1 MKSKLNF
8 ISEMYD
14 FFQNTNRMV
23 IKIGQSFP
31 KIGRRVSGNFR
42 SSELQNFPGEDAPGQ
57 I

>member
-1 MKSKLNF
+1 
-8 ISEMYD
+8 MYD